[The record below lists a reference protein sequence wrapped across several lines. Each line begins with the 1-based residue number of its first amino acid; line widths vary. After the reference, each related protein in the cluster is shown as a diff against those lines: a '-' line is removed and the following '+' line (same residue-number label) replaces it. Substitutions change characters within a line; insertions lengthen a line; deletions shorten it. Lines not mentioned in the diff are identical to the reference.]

1 MRQRLDQHHQHRHRD
16 DRQQERTSDAHRG
29 LIKRRQEHRVEHA
42 ENEQHRAEERHVC
55 IDAREVRSVGVDVH
69 RQDRKRHREHKLR
82 QLGRHDHPCAGAHLL
97 ALRDR
102 QHGAVIDVL
111 VLAAVEKRE
120 ENAEQAVEKYDRVR
134 IVRDDEHDAEK
145 SVNAYNTLKDWGL
158 QVLAGPVTTTPSIAV
173 AAETANDNLFMMT
186 PSASA
191 PTVIES
197 GDNVFQIC
205 FTDPNQGVASADY
218 IADNKL
224 GTKVGII
231 YDSSDAYSSG
241 IYEKF
246 KAEAAAK
253 NLEIVT
259 AEAFTADNKSDLS
272 TQVAKCQEAGADL
285 VFLPIYY
292 QEASQILIA
301 ANKSGYEPVFFGCDG
316 MDGILSIDG
325 FDTSLAEGLML
336 LTPFAADAQDE
347 KTQAFVSAYKEAYG
361 DTPNQFAADAYDVV
375 YAIYEAVL
383 AGGLN
388 GDMDA
393 SDICDA
399 LKTQFTSMTF
409 DGLTGDSMTWDASGA
424 VSKAPKAVVIKDGA
438 YAAM

>member
-1 MRQRLDQHHQHRHRD
+1 M
-16 DRQQERTSDAHRG
+16 
-29 LIKRRQEHRVEHA
+29 K
-42 ENEQHRAEERHVC
+42 
-55 IDAREVRSVGVDVH
+55 
-69 RQDRKRHREHKLR
+69 KL
-82 QLGRHDHPCAGAHLL
+82 
-97 ALRDR
+97 
-102 QHGAVIDVL
+102 VSS
-111 VLAAVEKRE
+111 VLAASMVLSLAACGSSASTDTASSSEAASTSTAATAEAAGEGSGAYTGTPIKIGGIGPITGGAAVYGQAVK
-120 ENAEQAVEKYDRVR
+120 NAEELAVKEINAANGSDVFDWKFE
-134 IVRDDEHDAEK
+134 DDEHDAEK

-173 AAETANDNLFMMT
+173 AAETANDNMFMMT

-191 PTVIES
+191 PAVIES

-224 GTKVGII
+224 GTKVGVI

-301 ANKSGYEPVFFGCDG
+301 ANKSGYEPTFFGCDG

-336 LTPFAADAQDE
+336 LTPFAAE
-347 KTQAFVSAYKEAYG
+347 TQAFVTAYKEAYG

-375 YAIYEAVL
+375 YAIYQAAV
-383 AGGLN
+383 AGGIN

-399 LKTQFTSMTF
+399 LKAQFTSMTF

>member
-1 MRQRLDQHHQHRHRD
+1 M
-16 DRQQERTSDAHRG
+16 
-29 LIKRRQEHRVEHA
+29 K
-42 ENEQHRAEERHVC
+42 
-55 IDAREVRSVGVDVH
+55 
-69 RQDRKRHREHKLR
+69 KL
-82 QLGRHDHPCAGAHLL
+82 
-97 ALRDR
+97 
-102 QHGAVIDVL
+102 VSS
-111 VLAAVEKRE
+111 VLAASMVLSLAACGSSASTDTASSSEAASTSTAATTEAAGEGSGAYTGTPIKIGGIGPVTGGAAIYGQAVK
-120 ENAEQAVEKYDRVR
+120 NAEELAVKEINAANGSDVFEWKFE
-134 IVRDDEHDAEK
+134 DDEHDAEK
-145 SVNAYNTLKDWGL
+145 SVNAWGL

-191 PTVIES
+191 PAVIES

-224 GTKVGII
+224 GTKVGVI

-241 IYEKF
+241 IYDKF

-272 TQVAKCQEAGADL
+272 TQVAKCQQAGADL

-301 ANKSGYEPVFFGCDG
+301 ANKSGYAPTFFGCDG
-316 MDGILSIDG
+316 MDGILTIEG

-383 AGGLN
+383 AGGIN

-399 LKTQFTSMTF
+399 LKTQFTTMTF